1 MVRDSR
7 AAIIRAT
14 VDRLRDGDG
23 AFTYEH
29 LAEQAGVARQ
39 TLYSHFP
46 NRAELLVAAVE
57 QIRGELDLEELTAK
71 VYLAAT
77 ARAAVEALLELHI
90 AFTPPLLVGLR
101 AVEAQRATHPEVSHA
116 FERRSTGRRQLVLH
130 VVTRLQAEGDLA
142 PDWSVADAADL
153 LSALL
158 AGGFTAELLEER
170 EWTDGEAPR
179 PPAPPHRPRP
189 AHRAQRFGQHGPT
202 IHHHTP
208 NKGEPDMTID
218 PEAIASNFY
227 AVLERA
233 WNDAD
238 GAAFAAPFVDQP
250 SFVDIRG
257 VAHDGGRAELAAGHQ
272 AIFASIYKGSVNS
285 IELEF
290 ARLLSDDIILARG
303 RATLDAP
310 TGPLAGVIHSV
321 NTSVLVR
328 HDDGDWRAVSF
339 HNTLVNSLVSS

>member
-14 VDRLRDGDG
+14 VDLLRDGDG
-23 AFTYEH
+23 SFTYEH

-46 NRAELLVAAVE
+46 DRAELLVAAVE

-101 AVEAQRATHPEVSHA
+101 AVEAQRATHPEVSRA

-153 LSALL
+153 VSALL

-170 EWTDGEAPR
+170 EWTTAKLHDRLRHLIDHALLTARSESVSTG
-179 PPAPPHRPRP
+179 
-189 AHRAQRFGQHGPT
+189 QRSTTKTKTKGNPT
-202 IHHHTP
+202 
-208 NKGEPDMTID
+208 
-218 PEAIASNFY
+218 
-227 AVLERA
+227 
-233 WNDAD
+233 
-238 GAAFAAPFVDQP
+238 
-250 SFVDIRG
+250 
-257 VAHDGGRAELAAGHQ
+257 
-272 AIFASIYKGSVNS
+272 
-285 IELEF
+285 
-290 ARLLSDDIILARG
+290 
-303 RATLDAP
+303 
-310 TGPLAGVIHSV
+310 
-321 NTSVLVR
+321 
-328 HDDGDWRAVSF
+328 
-339 HNTLVNSLVSS
+339 

>member
-46 NRAELLVAAVE
+46 NRAELLVAAVQ

-170 EWTDGEAPR
+170 SGPR
-179 PPAPPHRPRP
+179 RSSTTACATSSTTPCSPRAASRSARANDPP
-189 AHRAQRFGQHGPT
+189 PT
-202 IHHHTP
+202 HP
-208 NKGEPDMTID
+208 SKGETDMTID

-238 GAAFAAPFVDQP
+238 GAAFAAPFVEQP

-303 RATLDAP
+303 RATLNAP